1 MKKRRTVRLKI
12 VALLSNFLII
22 GVVFA
27 RLANA
32 QSTDARSN
40 APPVTGAVTGAV
52 TGTGAPHRDLSG
64 IWKPLFGAQGTGALS
79 MPADGKP
86 EHELPFT
93 PYGREMAKRNKSSN
107 GPEAVAAVEENDP
120 AHACDPQGFPREDLF
135 ELRATQFMQ
144 TPLQTILLYTYGKVY
159 RVIWTDGRALP
170 QDPDPHWYGYSVG
183 KWTDDYTFVVDT
195 NGTDART
202 WVDNAGRPHSEDL
215 RVQEVFHRIDH
226 DNMELTLTIDDP
238 KVYTKPWAA
247 LKNVRFTL
255 MPPNTDLL
263 EMLCSPSEL
272 ARYNKDY
279 APSKKK

>member
-1 MKKRRTVRLKI
+1 MKKRRTVLLKI
-12 VALLSNFLII
+12 VALPSIFLII
-22 GVVFA
+22 AAFFA
-27 RLANA
+27 RIANA
-32 QSTDARSN
+32 QTTDAGFK
-40 APPVTGAVTGAV
+40 APPSTGAA
-52 TGTGAPHRDLSG
+52 APHRDLSG

-107 GPEAVAAVEENDP
+107 GPEAVAAVDENDP

-183 KWTDDYTFVVDT
+183 KWTDDFTFVVDT

-215 RVQEVFHRIDH
+215 RVQEVFHRLDH

-238 KVYTKPWAA
+238 KVYTKPWVA

-272 ARYNKDY
+272 ARYNRTY
-279 APSKKK
+279 TPASKKK